1 VDLAS
6 LAKSR
11 VEGIGEEGGVTR
23 SQERVFLPGRKDPLV
38 LRQNSAEL
46 FLLERLRDEAHRFA
60 ITFHQKL
67 RTARNFR
74 SVLQEIPGIGDKRRR
89 ALLRHFGS
97 LKRVKG
103 ATAEEIAAVEGFH
116 LELAQR
122 VVAFLAAPTAGAA
135 AAVDEEARAEA
146 AVESAEALPA
156 GVAEALEEIG
166 VDEVETA
173 LGEAARAE
181 PAAEVP
187 GSGAGGS
194 R

>member
-1 VDLAS
+1 
-6 LAKSR
+6 
-11 VEGIGEEGGVTR
+11 VEGVTEEGAVTR
-23 SQERVFLPGRKDPLV
+23 SEERVFLPGRKDPLV

-97 LKRVKG
+97 LKRIKA
-103 ATAEEIAAVEGFH
+103 ATAEEIASVDGFH
-116 LELAQR
+116 LELARR
-122 VVAFLAAPTAGAA
+122 VVEYLAAPEGGSAA
-135 AAVDEEARAEA
+135 EVRAEA
-146 AVESAEALPA
+146 AAGEEALAQAPLPD
-156 GVAEALEEIG
+156 GVAETLEEIG

-173 LGEAARAE
+173 LGEAERAVDQVLSE
-181 PAAEVP
+181 AP
-187 GSGAGGS
+187 GRVSTGGEK
-194 R
+194 